1 MITSSKVN
9 LGINPFYF
17 ISDLFMVWEKTR
29 KQPTEK
35 RMLTKGN
42 NGKKI
47 NEISINIIWN
57 N

>member
-9 LGINPFYF
+9 LGASPFYF
-17 ISDLFMVWEKTR
+17 IRDLSMVWEKTR

-35 RMLTKGN
+35 RMLTKVN